1 MLVGF
6 CGINKMRRKWNFKA
20 HDDVELSM
28 SDDRMALLGPT
39 IMRTRSPH
47 GMGHARIVRWN

>member
-1 MLVGF
+1 
-6 CGINKMRRKWNFKA
+6 MRRKWNFKA